1 MDPDAEFHPLG
12 FGQTAVVAGD
22 LLRLDRAL
30 HGLHDAGKLGDDGVT
45 PGVDDAPVVALDQ
58 RSHGIAVTTQR
69 RERTRFVG
77 LHEAGVPLDVGAQKR
92 H

>member
-1 MDPDAEFHPLG
+1 MRKFHPLG

-22 LLRLDRAL
+22 FLLRLDRAL
-30 HGLHDAGKLGDDGVT
+30 HGLHDAGKLGDDDVA
-45 PGVDDAPVVALDQ
+45 PGVDDAPVVALNQ

-77 LHEAGVPLDVGAQKR
+77 LHEAGVPLRFAELAAR
-92 H
+92 